1 MFGSYS
7 YLMLDE
13 LKRDVTQK
21 TLQQLLDDGK
31 YSYKVLMAFITL
43 DDTFGKT
50 TDKRKRRRAK
60 RILRKNAVKFTEIK
74 ALVDQSW
81 EHEKK
86 LYQTVQKVM
95 FEKVP
100 GMQVLARYMCR

>member
-13 LKRDVTQK
+13 LKRDTTQK
-21 TLQQLLDDGK
+21 TLQQLLDEGK

-60 RILRKNAVKFTEIK
+60 RVLRKNAVTFAEIK
-74 ALVDQSW
+74 AIVDQSW
-81 EHEKK
+81 EQEKE
-86 LYQTVQKVM
+86 LYRTVRKAM
-95 FEKVP
+95 LEKIP
-100 GMQVLARYMCR
+100 SMRVLANYMFM

>member
-7 YLMLDE
+7 YLMLEE

-43 DDTFGKT
+43 DDTFGNT

-60 RILRKNAVKFTEIK
+60 RILRKNAVKFAEIK
-74 ALVDQSW
+74 TIVDQSW
-81 EHEKK
+81 EHEKE
-86 LYQTVQKVM
+86 LYQTVRKVM
-95 FEKVP
+95 LEKVP
-100 GMQVLARYMCR
+100 GLSMLMSYM